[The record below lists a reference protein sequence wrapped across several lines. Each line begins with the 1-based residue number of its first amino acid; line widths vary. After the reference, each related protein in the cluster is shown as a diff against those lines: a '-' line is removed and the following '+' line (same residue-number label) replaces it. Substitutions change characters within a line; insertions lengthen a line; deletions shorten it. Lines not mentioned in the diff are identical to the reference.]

1 MLVEDLGA
9 DPGTELQ
16 TLHQQILSA
25 DPALAARQPAAGAMP
40 GAWPGAAGRAEP
52 GAAGGMAPMVPRPL
66 PAPVAHFTGP
76 GAAPAALAHM
86 LGRAGAGPPRAVVI
100 TAIGGGARGVDT
112 A

>member
-52 GAAGGMAPMVPRPL
+52 GAAGGMAPMVPRQLPPPGAYFTGRAAQL
-66 PAPVAHFTGP
+66 AAPAPMLDPG
-76 GAAPAALAHM
+76 GAAP
-86 LGRAGAGPPRAVVI
+86 PRA
-100 TAIGGGARGVDT
+100 AG
-112 A
+112 